1 MRTIFLLLLAAAAF
15 AAVAP
20 VVPVAATR
28 ADAASDTLCVCA
40 DPNNLPFSN
49 AQEQGFE
56 NEIARLVARD
66 LGRELRYFWWAQRRG
81 FVRNTLNAHACDLIV
96 GVPAGFEMALTTR
109 PYYRSTYVFVT
120 RKDRKL
126 DLGSLDDSRLRTL
139 HIGAHVIGDDYAS
152 LPPVQAL
159 AHRGITDITGYSIYG
174 DYSQPN
180 PPARLIEAVAAG
192 DLDVAVAW
200 GPTAGYFARHSHV
213 PLQIRPIEAEGE
225 PADAPFSFAIAM
237 GVRKGDTAL
246 KAALDDVIERRG
258 KEIRKILEGYGVPL
272 VKADPTTVR

>member
-1 MRTIFLLLLAAAAF
+1 MNLRPLLLLLLA
-15 AAVAP
+15 VAP
-20 VVPVAATR
+20 LAPCRAEAAP
-28 ADAASDTLCVCA
+28 DTLCVCA

-49 AQEQGFE
+49 AKEQGFE

-120 RKDRKL
+120 RKDHRL
-126 DLGSLDDSRLRTL
+126 DLASLDDARLRTL
-139 HIGAHVIGDDYAS
+139 RIGAHVIGDDYAS

-180 PPARLIEAVAAG
+180 PPARLIEAVAGG

-200 GPTAGYFARHSHV
+200 GPMAGYFARESHV
-213 PLQIRPIEAEGE
+213 PLQIRPITPDDE
-225 PADAPFSFAIAM
+225 PAGAPFSFSIAM

-246 KAALDDVIERRG
+246 KAALDEVIERRG

-272 VKADPTTVR
+272 VKADPVNVR